1 MPVREL
7 LTDPAIAVGFGLI
20 AVIAFGGVSVY
31 FRGRRSFTS
40 PAEKATFTA
49 LHTMAMA
56 APALRRGLSAE
67 SATAAAPLLRELL
80 DCRALMITGEDGT
93 YLAWDGDFTHHGQGM
108 IDRAAKVADTGQRIV
123 LSNYEVGCGRV
134 DCPIRGAVIVPLE
147 VDGAV
152 VGTLAALTS
161 SASAA
166 RFGLVRAA
174 TEVARYVSTQLELAE
189 LDESRSRL
197 ARAEVRALR
206 AQISPH
212 FVYNALNTIAS
223 YIRTEP
229 EEARELLVE
238 FADFTRYS
246 FRTAGEFTTLA
257 EELRNVDRYL
267 TLERARFGPRLQ
279 VRLQIAPEVLPVVL
293 PFLALQPLVENAV
306 RHGLG
311 SKPEG
316 GTISV
321 IAEDAGTECLISV
334 EDDGVGMDPA
344 KLRDEMTDSHLSGAH
359 VGLGNVH
366 DRLRS
371 AFGDDYG
378 LIVETERGAGMKVSL
393 RVPKFQLGVR
403 AGIQALPT
411 APVEGAIT

>member
-1 MPVREL
+1 MQEL
-7 LTDPAIAVGFGLI
+7 LTDPAIVVGLVLAMITFIGGLI
-20 AVIAFGGVSVY
+20 WLVTRS
-31 FRGRRSFTS
+31 RRSFTS
-40 PAEKATFTA
+40 PAEKATYMA

-56 APALRRGLSAE
+56 APALRNGLSAE
-67 SATAAAPLLRELL
+67 SAQAAAPLLRELL
-80 DCRALMITGEDGT
+80 NCRAVMITGEDGG
-93 YLAWDGDFTHHGQGM
+93 YLAWDGEFTHHGQDM
-108 IDRAAKVADTGQRIV
+108 INQSAKVAESGQRQV
-123 LSNYEVGCGRV
+123 LGDYDVDCGRV

-152 VGTLAALTS
+152 VGTLSALTS
-161 SASAA
+161 SAASA

-197 ARAEVRALR
+197 ALAEVRALR

-212 FVYNALNTIAS
+212 FVYNALTTIAS
-223 YIRTEP
+223 FVRTDP
-229 EEARELLVE
+229 DEARELLVE

-246 FRTAGEFTTLA
+246 FRTESQFTTLA

-267 TLERARFGPRLQ
+267 TLERARFGDRLH
-279 VRLQIAPEVLPVVL
+279 VKLQIAPEVLPVAL

-306 RHGLG
+306 RHGLSG
-311 SKPEG
+311 KPNG
-316 GTISV
+316 GRISV
-321 IAEDAGTECLISV
+321 TAEDAGTECVISV
-334 EDDGVGMDPA
+334 EDDGAGMDPA
-344 KLRDEMTDSHLSGAH
+344 KLRGEMADSHLSGAH

-366 DRLRS
+366 DRLRA

-393 RVPKFQLGVR
+393 RVPKFRVGVR
-403 AGIQALPT
+403 APT
-411 APVEGAIT
+411 PP

>member
-1 MPVREL
+1 MRDL
-7 LTDPAIAVGFGLI
+7 LSDPAIMVGLGLI
-20 AVIAFGGVSVY
+20 AVIGIGGTAIMV
-31 FRGRRSFTS
+31 RGRRSFTS

-56 APALRRGLSAE
+56 APALRRGLSVD
-67 SATAAAPLLRELL
+67 SAAAAAPLLRELL
-80 DCRALMITGEDGT
+80 DCRALMITGEDGN
-93 YLAWDGDFTHHGQGM
+93 YLAWDGEFTHHGQGM
-108 IDRAAKVADTGQRIV
+108 IDQAAKVADSGQRVV
-123 LSNYEVGCGRV
+123 LGGYEVDCGRV

-197 ARAEVRALR
+197 AQAEVRALR

-223 YIRTEP
+223 FVRTDP
-229 EEARELLVE
+229 EEARELLLE

-267 TLERARFGPRLQ
+267 TLERARFGDRLQ

-311 SKPEG
+311 GKPDG

-321 IAEDAGTECLISV
+321 TAEDAGTECVISV

-344 KLRDEMTDSHLSGAH
+344 RLRDEMTDSHLSGAH

-378 LIVETERGAGMKVSL
+378 LVVETERGAGMKVSL
-393 RVPKFQLGVR
+393 RVPKFRVGVR
-403 AGIQALPT
+403 A
-411 APVEGAIT
+411 APVPSLPVAQAEALS

>member
-1 MPVREL
+1 VREL
-7 LTDPAIAVGFGLI
+7 LTDPAIAVGLALA
-20 AVIAFGGVSVY
+20 AVIGIGGLVLIFV
-31 FRGRRSFTS
+31 RGRRSFTS
-40 PAEKATFTA
+40 PAEKATYTA

-67 SATAAAPLLRELL
+67 TATAAAPLLRELL
-80 DCRALMITGEDGT
+80 DCRAVMVTDQDGN
-93 YLAWDGDFTHHGQGM
+93 YLAWDGEFTHHGQDM
-108 IDRAAKVADTGQRIV
+108 INHAAKVAESGQRVV
-123 LSNYEVGCGRV
+123 LGGYDVDCGRV
-134 DCPIRGAVIVPLE
+134 DCPIRGSVIVPLE

-161 SASAA
+161 SATAA

-197 ARAEVRALR
+197 ALAEVRALR

-212 FVYNALNTIAS
+212 FVYNALNTIAAFV
-223 YIRTEP
+223 RTDP
-229 EEARELLVE
+229 EEARELLIE

-267 TLERARFGPRLQ
+267 TLERARFGERLQ
-279 VRLQIAPEVLPVVL
+279 VRLLVAPEVLPVVL

-311 SKPEG
+311 GKPAG
-316 GTISV
+316 GTITV
-321 IAEDAGTECLISV
+321 IAEDAGAECVISV

-344 KLRDEMTDSHLSGAH
+344 KLRGEMADSHISGAH

-393 RVPKFQLGVR
+393 RVPKFRAGVR
-403 AGIQALPT
+403 AP
-411 APVEGAIT
+411 APP